1 MSTRTFVGVAIS
13 VICLATSA
21 YAVPITP
28 SPTIISGNETFNN
41 FTSCNVVGGVS
52 LTCAQIDVSAHT
64 SVSPP
69 DPTNGDFGIRIQAA
83 FNAGTTTE
91 DVTFQYDGHI
101 TGGLFHD
108 ASMYFNGT
116 AVSSVTEDIF
126 NLANGD
132 LIGHFAVGSPG
143 SPTASIILTETTT
156 DIRVIK
162 DIALNFSAPGP
173 TVISIVDQQFSQT
186 AVPEPASLALLGVGL
201 LVLGVGRHRVACGG
215 TTA

>member
-1 MSTRTFVGVAIS
+1 MSTRTVLGVAIS

-28 SPTIISGNETFNN
+28 SPTIVSGNMTFNN

-69 DPTNGDFGIRIQAA
+69 DPTNGDFGIRIQGA
-83 FNAGTTTE
+83 FNAGTTSE
-91 DVTFQYDGHI
+91 DVTFQYDAHI
-101 TGGLFHD
+101 TGGVFHD

-116 AVSSVTEDIF
+116 AVSSVTEDIY

-132 LIGHFAVGSPG
+132 LIGQFSVGNSPG
-143 SPTASIILTETTT
+143 SPTADIILSENAT
-156 DIRVIK
+156 DIRMVK
-162 DIALNFSAPGP
+162 DIGLNYSSPGP

-186 AVPEPASLALLGVGL
+186 VPEPASLALLGAGL
-201 LVLGVGRHRVACGG
+201 LALGVGRNRRKNK
-215 TTA
+215 

>member
-1 MSTRTFVGVAIS
+1 MSTRTVLGVAVS

-28 SPTIISGNETFNN
+28 SLTIFSGNMTFNN
-41 FTSCNVVGGVS
+41 FTGCTVVGGVS

-69 DPTNGDFGIRIQAA
+69 DPTNGDFGIRIQGA
-83 FNAGTTTE
+83 FNAGTTSE

-101 TGGLFHD
+101 TGGVFHD

-116 AVSSVTEDIF
+116 AVSSVTEDIY

-132 LIGHFAVGSPG
+132 LIGQFSVGNSPG
-143 SPTASIILTETTT
+143 SPTADIILSENAT
-156 DIRVIK
+156 DIRMVK
-162 DIALNFSAPGP
+162 DIGLNYSSPGP

-186 AVPEPASLALLGVGL
+186 AVPEPASLALLGAGL
-201 LVLGVGRHRVACGG
+201 LALGVGRNRRKNK
-215 TTA
+215 

>member
-1 MSTRTFVGVAIS
+1 M
-13 VICLATSA
+13 
-21 YAVPITP
+21 
-28 SPTIISGNETFNN
+28 TFNN

-91 DVTFQYDGHI
+91 DVIFQYDGHI
-101 TGGLFHD
+101 TGGVFHD

-132 LIGHFAVGSPG
+132 LIGHLAVSNPG
-143 SPTASIILTETTT
+143 SSTASIVLTENAT
-156 DIRVIK
+156 DIRMVK
-162 DIALNFSAPGP
+162 DIGLDFSSPGP
-173 TVISIVDQQFSQT
+173 TVLSIVDQQFSQT
-186 AVPEPASLALLGVGL
+186 RVPEPASLALLGVGL
-201 LVLGVGRHRVACGG
+201 LALGIGRHRRKTV
-215 TTA
+215 

>member
-1 MSTRTFVGVAIS
+1 MSTRILVGVAAS

-28 SPTIISGNETFNN
+28 SPTIVSGNVTFNN
-41 FTSCNVVGGVS
+41 FTSCNVVNGGG

-69 DPTNGDFGIRIQAA
+69 DPTNGDPGIRIQAA

-91 DVTFQYDGHI
+91 DVVFQYDAHI
-101 TGGLFHD
+101 TGGLFQD

-116 AVSSVTEDIF
+116 AVSSVTEDIY
-126 NLANGD
+126 NLANND
-132 LIGHFAVGSPG
+132 LIGQFSVSSPG
-143 SPTASIILTETTT
+143 SPTADIILTETAT

-162 DIALNFSAPGP
+162 DIGLDFSSPGP
-173 TVISIVDQQFSQT
+173 TVISIVDQQFSDT
-186 AVPEPASLALLGVGL
+186 AVPEPASLALLGVGIL
-201 LVLGVGRHRVACGG
+201 ALGVGRSRRKTG
-215 TTA
+215 

>member
-1 MSTRTFVGVAIS
+1 MSTRTVLGVAIS

-21 YAVPITP
+21 YADPITP
-28 SPTIISGNETFNN
+28 SPTIVSGNMTFNN
-41 FTSCNVVGGVS
+41 FTGCTVVGGVS
-52 LTCAQIDVSAHT
+52 LTCAQIDVSART

-83 FNAGTTTE
+83 FNAGTTSE
-91 DVTFQYDGHI
+91 DVTFQYDAHI

-116 AVSSVTEDIF
+116 AVSSVTEDIY

-132 LIGHFAVGSPG
+132 LIGQFSVGNSPG
-143 SPTASIILTETTT
+143 SPTADIILSENAT
-156 DIRVIK
+156 DIRMVK
-162 DIALNFSAPGP
+162 DIGLNYSSPGP

-186 AVPEPASLALLGVGL
+186 AVPEPASLALLGAGL
-201 LVLGVGRHRVACGG
+201 LALGVGRNRRKNK
-215 TTA
+215 

>member
-1 MSTRTFVGVAIS
+1 
-13 VICLATSA
+13 
-21 YAVPITP
+21 
-28 SPTIISGNETFNN
+28 
-41 FTSCNVVGGVS
+41 
-52 LTCAQIDVSAHT
+52 
-64 SVSPP
+64 VSPP

-91 DVTFQYDGHI
+91 DVVFQYDAHI

-116 AVSSVTEDIF
+116 AVSSVTEDIY

-132 LIGHFAVGSPG
+132 LIGQFSVSSPG
-143 SPTASIILTETTT
+143 SPTADIILTETAT

-162 DIALNFSAPGP
+162 DIGLDFSSPGP
-173 TVISIVDQQFSQT
+173 TVISIVDQQFSDT

-201 LVLGVGRHRVACGG
+201 LALGIGRHRSKN
-215 TTA
+215 

>member
-1 MSTRTFVGVAIS
+1 MSTRTLAGVAIS

-28 SPTIISGNETFNN
+28 SPTIVSGNLSFNN
-41 FTSCNVVGGVS
+41 FTSCNVTGGVS

-69 DPTNGDFGIRIQAA
+69 DPTNGDSGIRIQAA

-101 TGGLFHD
+101 TGALFHD

-116 AVSSVTEDIF
+116 AVSSVTEDIY

-132 LIGHFAVGSPG
+132 LIGHFAVSSPG
-143 SPTASIILTETTT
+143 SQTASIILTENAT
-156 DIRVIK
+156 DIRMVK
-162 DIALNFSAPGP
+162 DIGLNYSAPGP
-173 TVISIVDQQFSQT
+173 TVLSIVDQQFSQT
-186 AVPEPASLALLGVGL
+186 AVPEPASLALLGGGL
-201 LVLGVGRHRVACGG
+201 LALGIGRNRRK
-215 TTA
+215 TK

>member
-28 SPTIISGNETFNN
+28 SPTIVSGNETFNN
-41 FTSCNVVGGVS
+41 FTSCNGGVS

-91 DVTFQYDGHI
+91 DIIFQYDAHV

-116 AVSSVTEDIF
+116 AVSSVTEDIY
-126 NLANGD
+126 NLANND
-132 LIGHFAVGSPG
+132 LIGQFSVSTPG
-143 SPTASIILTETTT
+143 SPTASIILTETAT

-162 DIALNFSAPGP
+162 DIGLDFSSPGP
-173 TVISIVDQQFSQT
+173 TVISIVDQQFSDT
-186 AVPEPASLALLGVGL
+186 TVPEPASLALLGVGL
-201 LVLGVGRHRVACGG
+201 LALGVGRHRRKTG
-215 TTA
+215 

>member
-1 MSTRTFVGVAIS
+1 MSTRTLVGVAIS
-13 VICLATSA
+13 VFCLATSA
-21 YAVPITP
+21 YAFPITP
-28 SPTIISGNETFNN
+28 SPTIVSGNVTFNN

-83 FNAGTTTE
+83 FNAGNTTE
-91 DVTFQYDGHI
+91 DVTFQYDAHI

-116 AVSSVTEDIF
+116 AVSSVTEDIY
-126 NLANGD
+126 NLANND
-132 LIGHFAVGSPG
+132 LIGQFSVSNPG
-143 SPTASIILTETTT
+143 SPTADVILTENAT

-162 DIALNFSAPGP
+162 DIGLNFSSPGP

-186 AVPEPASLALLGVGL
+186 TVPEPASLALLGVAL
-201 LVLGVGRHRVACGG
+201 LGLGVGRHRRNQ
-215 TTA
+215 

>member
-1 MSTRTFVGVAIS
+1 MSTRSVVGVAIG

-28 SPTIISGNETFNN
+28 SPTIVSGNMTFNN

-91 DVTFQYDGHI
+91 DVIFQYDGHI
-101 TGGLFHD
+101 TGGVFHD

-116 AVSSVTEDIF
+116 AVSSVTEHIF

-132 LIGHFAVGSPG
+132 LIGHLAVSNPG
-143 SPTASIILTETTT
+143 SSTASIVLTENAT
-156 DIRVIK
+156 DIRMVK
-162 DIALNFSAPGP
+162 DIGLDFSSPGP
-173 TVISIVDQQFSQT
+173 TVLSIVDQQFSQT
-186 AVPEPASLALLGVGL
+186 RVPEPASLALLGVGL
-201 LVLGVGRHRVACGG
+201 LALGIGRHRRKTV
-215 TTA
+215 

>member
-28 SPTIISGNETFNN
+28 SPTIVSGNETFNN

-91 DVTFQYDGHI
+91 DIIFQYDAHV

-116 AVSSVTEDIF
+116 AVSSVTEDIY
-126 NLANGD
+126 NLANND
-132 LIGHFAVGSPG
+132 LIGQFSVSTPG
-143 SPTASIILTETTT
+143 SPTASIILTETAT

-162 DIALNFSAPGP
+162 DIGLDFSSPGP
-173 TVISIVDQQFSQT
+173 TVISIVDQQFSDT
-186 AVPEPASLALLGVGL
+186 TVPEPASLALLGVGL
-201 LVLGVGRHRVACGG
+201 LALGVGRHRRKTG
-215 TTA
+215 

>member
-1 MSTRTFVGVAIS
+1 MSTRIFVGVAAS

-28 SPTIISGNETFNN
+28 SPTIVSGNETFNN
-41 FTSCNVVGGVS
+41 FTSCNVVNGGG

-91 DVTFQYDGHI
+91 DVTFQYDAHI

-116 AVSSVTEDIF
+116 AVSTVTEDIY

-132 LIGHFAVGSPG
+132 LIGQFSVGSPG
-143 SPTASIILTETTT
+143 SPTADVILTEDAT
-156 DIRVIK
+156 DIRVVK
-162 DIALNFSAPGP
+162 DIGLNFTSPGP

-186 AVPEPASLALLGVGL
+186 AVPEPASLALLGIAL
-201 LVLGVGRHRVACGG
+201 LGFGVGRHRRNQ
-215 TTA
+215 

>member
-28 SPTIISGNETFNN
+28 SPTIVSGNETFNN

-91 DVTFQYDGHI
+91 DIIFQYDAHV

-116 AVSSVTEDIF
+116 AVSSVTEDIY
-126 NLANGD
+126 NLANND
-132 LIGHFAVGSPG
+132 LIGQFSVSTPG
-143 SPTASIILTETTT
+143 SPTASIILTETAT

-162 DIALNFSAPGP
+162 DIGLDFSSPGP
-173 TVISIVDQQFSQT
+173 TVISIVDQQFSDT
-186 AVPEPASLALLGVGL
+186 AVPEPASLALLGSALFGL
-201 LVLGVGRHRVACGG
+201 GWLGRRRGKA
-215 TTA
+215 A

>member
-1 MSTRTFVGVAIS
+1 MSTRTVLGVAIS

-28 SPTIISGNETFNN
+28 SPTIVSGNMTFNN

-64 SVSPP
+64 SVGPP
-69 DPTNGDFGIRIQAA
+69 DPTNGDFGIRIQGA
-83 FNAGTTTE
+83 FNAGTTSE
-91 DVTFQYDGHI
+91 DVTFQYDAHI
-101 TGGLFHD
+101 TGGVFHD

-116 AVSSVTEDIF
+116 AVSSVTEDIY

-132 LIGHFAVGSPG
+132 LIGQFSVGNSPG
-143 SPTASIILTETTT
+143 SPTADIILSENAT
-156 DIRVIK
+156 DIRMVK
-162 DIALNFSAPGP
+162 DIGLNYSSPGP

-186 AVPEPASLALLGVGL
+186 AVPEPASLALLGAGL
-201 LVLGVGRHRVACGG
+201 LALGVGRNRRKNK
-215 TTA
+215 

>member
-1 MSTRTFVGVAIS
+1 MSTRTFVGVVIS
-13 VICLATSA
+13 VICLATAA
-21 YAVPITP
+21 YAVPITS
-28 SPTIISGNETFNN
+28 SPTIVSGNETFNN

-52 LTCAQIDVSAHT
+52 LTCGQIDVSAHT

-83 FNAGTTTE
+83 FNAGSTTE
-91 DVTFQYDGHI
+91 DVILQYDGHI

-132 LIGHFAVGSPG
+132 LIGHFSVSSPG
-143 SPTASIILTETTT
+143 SSTASIILTENAT
-156 DIRVIK
+156 DIRMVK
-162 DIALNFSAPGP
+162 DIGLNFSSPGP

-186 AVPEPASLALLGVGL
+186 TVPEPASLALLGGAL
-201 LVLGVGRHRVACGG
+201 LALGIGRNRRKNK
-215 TTA
+215 

>member
-1 MSTRTFVGVAIS
+1 MSTRTFVGVAVS

-28 SPTIISGNETFNN
+28 SPTIVSGNVTFNN
-41 FTSCNVVGGVS
+41 FTSCSVVGGVS

-69 DPTNGDFGIRIQAA
+69 DPTSGDPGIRIQAA

-91 DVTFQYDGHI
+91 DVVFQYDAHV
-101 TGGLFHD
+101 TGGLIHD

-116 AVSSVTEDIF
+116 AVSSVTEDIY

-132 LIGHFAVGSPG
+132 LIGQFAVSSPG
-143 SPTASIILTETTT
+143 SPTASITLSEDAA

-162 DIALNFSAPGP
+162 DIGLNFSSPGP
-173 TVISIVDQQFSQT
+173 TVISIVDQQFNQT
-186 AVPEPASLALLGVGL
+186 TVPEPASLALLGVGL
-201 LVLGVGRHRVACGG
+201 LALGVGRHRRKTG
-215 TTA
+215 

>member
-1 MSTRTFVGVAIS
+1 MSTRTVLGVAIS

-28 SPTIISGNETFNN
+28 SPIIVSGNMTFNN

-69 DPTNGDFGIRIQAA
+69 DPTNGDFGIRIQGA
-83 FNAGTTTE
+83 FNAGTTSE
-91 DVTFQYDGHI
+91 DVTFQYDAHI
-101 TGGLFHD
+101 TGGVFHD

-116 AVSSVTEDIF
+116 AVSSVTEDIY

-132 LIGHFAVGSPG
+132 LIGQFSVGNSPG
-143 SPTASIILTETTT
+143 SPTADIILNENAT
-156 DIRVIK
+156 DIRMVK
-162 DIALNFSAPGP
+162 DIGLNYSSPGP

-186 AVPEPASLALLGVGL
+186 AVPEPASLALLGAGL
-201 LVLGVGRHRVACGG
+201 LALGVGRNRRKNK
-215 TTA
+215 

>member
-1 MSTRTFVGVAIS
+1 MSTRSVVGVAIG

-28 SPTIISGNETFNN
+28 SPTIVSGNMTFNN

-91 DVTFQYDGHI
+91 DVIFQYDGHI
-101 TGGLFHD
+101 TGGVFHD

-132 LIGHFAVGSPG
+132 LIGHLAVSNPG
-143 SPTASIILTETTT
+143 SSTASIVLTENAT
-156 DIRVIK
+156 DIRMVK
-162 DIALNFSAPGP
+162 DIGLDFSSPGP
-173 TVISIVDQQFSQT
+173 TVLSIVDQQFSQT
-186 AVPEPASLALLGVGL
+186 RVPEPASLALLSVGL
-201 LVLGVGRHRVACGG
+201 LASGIGRHLPKTG
-215 TTA
+215 